1 MLYCS
6 RASQEEMAIMVEY
19 VKHLLEC
26 VSYRVT
32 EVEDLDYYISQQVC
46 VNKFAYWSQNLPTST
61 HGWFI
66 HSLRG

>member
-1 MLYCS
+1 
-6 RASQEEMAIMVEY
+6 MVEY

-46 VNKFAYWSQNLPTST
+46 VNKFAY
-61 HGWFI
+61 
-66 HSLRG
+66 